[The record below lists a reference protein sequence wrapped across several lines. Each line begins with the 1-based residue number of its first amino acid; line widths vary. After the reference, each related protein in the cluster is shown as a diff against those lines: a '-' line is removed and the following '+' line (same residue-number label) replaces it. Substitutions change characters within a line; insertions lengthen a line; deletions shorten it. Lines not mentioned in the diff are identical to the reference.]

1 MASAK
6 LRRRTVTDDKFL
18 AVEKTRT
25 IKPADFKSHLKFSE
39 FSQADFIELLCLME
53 AELQA
58 KDILLKAILS
68 GEVGTALPLSNLLND
83 FECQIV
89 SNEKHAT
96 EEDEEVWLG
105 EPSAHLTHVVAYH
118 QVVTEQMQTIVN
130 SLQKQHQQV
139 LKHLSEEKHRHAV
152 DRAQGDDVTYMLEKE
167 REKLQHQ
174 IEVEQLKYIKLE
186 NENNTIIKILEN
198 ERQEHCNTFNNL
210 VNDCKAFAQ
219 QLMQQSLK
227 YEQCLKEIEKEKLK
241 NKLLSELMVKEAQ
254 RFKEKLKSYEDQV
267 NDLHVLEQKRL
278 DLEMKLVV
286 SEKSSKETFRQLNEE
301 RAKNSKLQ
309 FQLNQ
314 LRKRLPPEWSDEC
327 SDEDILL
334 VQDQIEIPFR
344 QAKTSTIQLSNSSE
358 HTNSDENKIFPSTMI
373 LQQGK
378 LAAVKKSDTISN
390 SPQFLRREIFT
401 NNIDNKMKRRSFEDM
416 GSLNV
421 THNSQDTMKR
431 NSYESIPNQSYD
443 QQNIFKE
450 KHNSYEEINESHSLH
465 FVNLCD
471 DKNNRILPPAPPRR
485 VSSLN
490 EKTPIVKVP
499 MQLQPKKSAV
509 TSLTMVPSRPGA
521 SSENTNFK
529 LLVESDYGW
538 RFNQETSYCVEFISL
553 LHINPL
559 ISWEDLS
566 NLINKTFEKEF
577 ASKFFQN
584 KGLNFKCILLYKIGD
599 FEWRPEC
606 CPPKETV
613 ADVLQ
618 QQNNNH
624 ALDTIKIQ
632 IKGFAEKSLFSLAF
646 SSMMCISSLEEV
658 NRIITQEN
666 RLMFTVNDIIEGRY
680 FVACLANW
688 FQKTEELKNTCTILV
703 IDEGDNLLE
712 LTKKLSNCGAIH
724 IVNKKP
730 VNEKFIITL
739 NIDYIDKAGFTT
751 LVFDWMNLVQIGNI
765 NRRIAHH
772 SADGELCLHK
782 DAIVLAY
789 ASNSKVI
796 SPGQWTYRL
805 FKLISLPSLL
815 PAFLHKWLCQN
826 IALFS
831 SQYISQ
837 NGMLEK
843 IRWLTDVYQNLR
855 KTFNKIELISKLPD
869 VRIYLS
875 APLDNDEQ
883 LLIWLKDLWIAKIT
897 PCVED
902 SVMYRSSSATENQQ
916 NVLVAATLKALFEK
930 AIRPGCPFNFDIT
943 TS

>member
-538 RFNQETSYCVEFISL
+538 RFNQDGFFSETSYCVEFISL

-584 KGLNFKCILLYKIGD
+584 
-599 FEWRPEC
+599 
-606 CPPKETV
+606 
-613 ADVLQ
+613 
-618 QQNNNH
+618 
-624 ALDTIKIQ
+624 
-632 IKGFAEKSLFSLAF
+632 KGFAEKSLFSLAF